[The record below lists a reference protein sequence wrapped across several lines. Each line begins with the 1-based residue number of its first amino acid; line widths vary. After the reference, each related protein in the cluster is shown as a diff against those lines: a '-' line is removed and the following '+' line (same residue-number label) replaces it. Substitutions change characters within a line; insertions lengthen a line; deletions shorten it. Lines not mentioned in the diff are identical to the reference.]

1 MELPLSSTTAS
12 ICDESADA
20 ITVNGGIVA
29 MAGSLSLSGD
39 VTLESDGSDIVT
51 INGVISVASTLIVS
65 EANTLNGATSNTGT
79 ADLGNE
85 ATDFVTISG
94 STILSMP

>member
-1 MELPLSSTTAS
+1 
-12 ICDESADA
+12 
-20 ITVNGGIVA
+20 

-51 INGVISVASTLIVS
+51 INGVISVARTLIVS
-65 EANTLNGATSNTGT
+65 GANTLNGATSNTGT
-79 ADLGNE
+79 AGHGNE

-94 STILSMP
+94 STVLSMP